1 MTYSAANHS
10 TISNQ
15 LEATQGVALS
25 TQGSNKNEILKSLKA
40 GKLRKNAKN
49 KIAQLLAAAT
59 YIEFQTQSM
68 GMDDCWNA
76 NEPRSMSVDEFWA
89 WYEAEYSDMN
99 IRVECKNGIVSRV
112 RFSDCIYHFSN
123 DVILTFG
130 EVAEKE
136 VISEIVEP
144 SKEIKLATMDDYQDR
159 ITETKEVSKI
169 VIHWSESRHFTDNE
183 ELSLNE
189 YNEKATIEAL
199 EVGHDFGYSKTKIE
213 VFFADGS
220 SEIIRHDIEPNY
232 PTLNIEY
239 ASAKGINLIAAPQKI
254 RLTYQQ
260 VKQALLDGY
269 ISPLNSTEKRPT
281 PPEDHDKSRKVV
293 SLGDYQER
301 LESKRD
307 RLEARAEKANQQ
319 SDSYYQSSKNLAD
332 MIPFGQPILV
342 GHHSE
347 ARARRHHEKIFN
359 DMGKSVKA
367 AEKAKYLEQRAQ
379 SVGTAGIASDDP
391 EAIQKLKNKLES
403 LEKAQEMMKAA
414 NKIVKSQHMSQ
425 ADKIEYMIQTLSL
438 THSQASEI
446 LKPDFCGRVGFASYQ
461 LSNNNANIRQTRER
475 LNQLEKMHNQE
486 PLSGE
491 GEIEGLK
498 WALYEEDGRIKFSFD
513 DKPSD
518 EVRSQLKSNG
528 FKWSRYSK
536 AWVRKLTPNAISS
549 TRYIL
554 KLWDK

>member
-1 MTYSAANHS
+1 MTYSNVNHA

-15 LEATQGVALS
+15 LEATKGVALGA
-25 TQGSNKNEILKSLKA
+25 QGSNKNEILKSLKA

-49 KIAQLLAAAT
+49 KITQLLAVAT
-59 YIEFQTQSM
+59 KIEFQTQSM
-68 GMDDCWNA
+68 EIDDSWNA
-76 NEPRSMSVDEFWA
+76 NEPRSMSVEEFWA

-123 DVILTFG
+123 DVILTFS

-144 SKEIKLATMDDYQDR
+144 SKEIKLATIDDYQDR
-159 ITETKEVSKI
+159 ITETKEVS
-169 VIHWSESRHFTDNE
+169 
-183 ELSLNE
+183 
-189 YNEKATIEAL
+189 
-199 EVGHDFGYSKTKIE
+199 
-213 VFFADGS
+213 
-220 SEIIRHDIEPNY
+220 
-232 PTLNIEY
+232 
-239 ASAKGINLIAAPQKI
+239 QKI

-281 PPEDHDKSRKVV
+281 PPEDNDKSRKVV
-293 SLGDYQER
+293 SLGDYQKR

-307 RLEARAEKANQQ
+307 RLEARAEKASQQ
-319 SDSYYQSSKNLAD
+319 SDSYFQASKNLAS

-347 ARARRHHEKIFN
+347 ARARRHADKIYN

-379 SVGTAGIASDDP
+379 AVGTAGIASDDP

-425 ADKIEYMIQTLSL
+425 EDKIDYLIQTLSL

-475 LNQLEKMHNQE
+475 LNQLEVMHNQE
-486 PLSGE
+486 PLNGE

-498 WALYEEDGRIKFSFD
+498 WTLYEEEGRIKFSFD

-518 EVRSQLKSNG
+518 EVRSQLKLNG
-528 FKWSRYSK
+528 FKWSRYGK
-536 AWVRKLTPNAISS
+536 AWVRKLTPNAILS
-549 TRYIL
+549 THNIL
-554 KLWDK
+554 KTWKKGA